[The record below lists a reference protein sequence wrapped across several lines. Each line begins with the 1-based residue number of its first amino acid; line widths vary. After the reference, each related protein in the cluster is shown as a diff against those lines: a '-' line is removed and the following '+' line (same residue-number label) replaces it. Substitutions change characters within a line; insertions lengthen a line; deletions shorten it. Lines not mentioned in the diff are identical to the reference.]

1 MDGLCI
7 ALVGLVRA
15 PYLVV
20 SYGIGCSLVLVF
32 QDNAVSLAVEEDC
45 MTVWEHSWYAHL
57 CAGDRAS
64 SYTWLMLAQTRASR
78 HDLTGPAQSHHS
90 RV

>member
-1 MDGLCI
+1 VIETSWGLKRFVGKVWQELKGEREGKERGKTMNGLYI

-45 MTVWEHSWYAHL
+45 MTVWEHS
-57 CAGDRAS
+57 
-64 SYTWLMLAQTRASR
+64 
-78 HDLTGPAQSHHS
+78 
-90 RV
+90 

>member
-32 QDNAVSLAVEEDC
+32 QDNAVSLAVEEDR
-45 MTVWEHSWYAHL
+45 MTIWEHS
-57 CAGDRAS
+57 
-64 SYTWLMLAQTRASR
+64 
-78 HDLTGPAQSHHS
+78 
-90 RV
+90 

>member
-1 MDGLCI
+1 MQEKSGGSCKGKEREKMMDELCI

-45 MTVWEHSWYAHL
+45 MTVWEHS
-57 CAGDRAS
+57 
-64 SYTWLMLAQTRASR
+64 
-78 HDLTGPAQSHHS
+78 
-90 RV
+90 